1 LDMSKGSTSNY
12 HHEYFIPRYFVIP
25 NTPFRSNSALT
36 LNTVLV
42 AMSQL
47 CLTWHSSLFPQQ
59 CTISTIARVPPC
71 QERCH

>member
-1 LDMSKGSTSNY
+1 MSKGSTSNH
-12 HHEYFIPRYFVIP
+12 HHEYFIPRYFFIL
-25 NTPFRSNSALT
+25 NTPFRSNSSLT

-47 CLTWHSSLFPQQ
+47 CLTWQSSLFSQH

-71 QERCH
+71 QGRCH